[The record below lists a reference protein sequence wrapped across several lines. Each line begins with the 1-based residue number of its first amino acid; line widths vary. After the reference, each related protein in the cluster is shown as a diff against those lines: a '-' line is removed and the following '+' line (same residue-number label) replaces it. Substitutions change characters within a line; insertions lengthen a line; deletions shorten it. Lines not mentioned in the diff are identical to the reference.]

1 MERTPG
7 NASIT
12 SGSTRVFP
20 PHTPPRRTRGDPS
33 IYISITYALHLL
45 IHQSIL
51 DNPGRLTKSSRPHIN
66 STHMTNS
73 NTPRIP
79 DSIDIQRLQAMQLVA
94 KMKESAEKHGIGFI
108 GGFISPSGEKFIMT
122 NLSPEDAELLT
133 PEDLK

>member
-1 MERTPG
+1 
-7 NASIT
+7 
-12 SGSTRVFP
+12 
-20 PHTPPRRTRGDPS
+20 
-33 IYISITYALHLL
+33 
-45 IHQSIL
+45 
-51 DNPGRLTKSSRPHIN
+51 
-66 STHMTNS
+66 MTNP